1 MFGIGIT
8 EIIVILV
15 VALLV
20 VGPKKLPELAKTLG
34 RTMAEFRKTADD
46 IKESIYQD
54 ESTSETDSKRV
65 EEVHKT
71 SKILY
76 PVDPVDD
83 SSTSEELSSAAEDE
97 KTSVKDSDR
106 DRQEESAS

>member
-46 IKESIYQD
+46 FKESIYQD
-54 ESTSETDSKRV
+54 ESTLETDSKRA

-83 SSTSEELSSAAEDE
+83 EASGELKAEPKNGE
-97 KTSVKDSDR
+97 SVVKSSDR

>member
-54 ESTSETDSKRV
+54 ESTLETDSKRA

-71 SKILY
+71 DKIIY

-83 SSTSEELSSAAEDE
+83 ETPEELSSEPE
-97 KTSVKDSDR
+97 NGKTAVNNSDR
-106 DRQEESAS
+106 DQQEESAS

>member
-46 IKESIYQD
+46 LKESIYQD
-54 ESTSETDSKRV
+54 DSALETDQKRT
-65 EEVHKT
+65 EVQRDT
-71 SKILY
+71 STILY

-83 SSTSEELSSAAEDE
+83 EKPEVLDSLENREEPEI
-97 KTSVKDSDR
+97 KTSDYGQTK
-106 DRQEESAS
+106 ESGS

>member
-34 RTMAEFRKTADD
+34 RTMAEFRRTAEDF
-46 IKESIYQD
+46 KESIYQD
-54 ESTSETDSKRV
+54 EDNSPEADRERV
-65 EEVHKT
+65 ENQRQT
-71 SKILY
+71 SKIIY
-76 PVDPVDD
+76 PDDPCDPVKDD
-83 SSTSEELSSAAEDE
+83 AVNDDKGLVVNHDDI
-97 KTSVKDSDR
+97 KK
-106 DRQEESAS
+106 EESVS